1 MTGFNEII
9 PQPIRLRIVSALATL
24 GPEERVDFT
33 HLKTLLKLS
42 DGNLGAHLL
51 KLEEAGYLTQE
62 KTFVQRKPRTY
73 LQLTAEGRAAF
84 RAHVAE
90 LKKILG

>member
-1 MTGFNEII
+1 M
-9 PQPIRLRIVSALATL
+9 SALATL

-73 LQLTAEGRAAF
+73 LQLTAAGRAAF
-84 RAHVAE
+84 RAHVEE